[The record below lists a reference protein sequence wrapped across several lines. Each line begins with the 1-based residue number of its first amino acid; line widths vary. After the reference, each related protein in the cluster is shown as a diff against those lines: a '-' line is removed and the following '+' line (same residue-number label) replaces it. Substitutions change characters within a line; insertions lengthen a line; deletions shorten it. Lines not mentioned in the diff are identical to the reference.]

1 MKNVILELARIAQ
14 AVSGSED
21 PKQQAVTI
29 VELISDS
36 MAVDVCSL
44 YMADEG
50 GDMLLL
56 ASHGLSASAVGRA
69 RLPKGKGLV
78 GLVASSRHSINT
90 DNAQQHPAYLYLAET
105 HEERFESFC
114 GVPLVRKGRV
124 VGVLVVQGRQS
135 RKISQEEEAFLV
147 TLASQLSLLLDGVSL
162 SIEQPGDRVDAP
174 GINLR
179 QSGIKGASGIGIG
192 GVWLCRGAELYGV
205 SDCGCD
211 DIDQTV
217 AQWHQLLLQ
226 VRTEISEQQRD
237 LTPQLSGSIS
247 AIFDAYQLLLADK
260 ALIDSVE
267 QLIRQG
273 HDLPS
278 SLKRSI
284 QKLSELFLSMDDPYL
299 RARHEDI
306 HHLGNKLYGAWLGE
320 SQQRAPIEGPVVLV
334 GAQVGIAEIALV
346 PPEQLMGVICYEG
359 SSLSHTAV
367 VAKAMGVPAVLG
379 VGSLRG
385 ISGGETIIVDGNQ
398 GQVILH
404 PSPSLIA
411 EYRKLVDEDKGLLA
425 QLADLSDQPAITLD
439 GVVVRLLT
447 NAGLQADIEPGLRHG
462 AEGVGLYRT
471 EIPFMVHSSFP
482 SEEEQVSI
490 YQKVIRAYQG
500 KPVTMRT
507 LDIGGDKQ
515 LPYFPIS
522 NEENPALG
530 WRGIRFCL
538 DNVQL
543 LMTQVRAMLRAAEG
557 HGNLRILLPMIS
569 CTEELESF
577 IELLDDACRQLKAEG
592 YEVVRPR
599 LGVMVEIPA
608 TISQLERW
616 ASRIDF
622 VSIGSN
628 DLSQYLLALDRNNAR
643 VSQRYDSLH
652 PSVLAEISRVVEIA
666 GRCKLSLSLCG
677 EMASDP
683 SAVLLLLGMGVRTL
697 SLSAPRL
704 PRIKWLLRSLKEAEA
719 RALWQEVAKLDSAT
733 AIRGRVERF
742 LDERG
747 PQALVR

>member
-21 PKQQAVTI
+21 PWQQAKMI
-29 VELISDS
+29 VELISES

-44 YMADEG
+44 YMSADS

-56 ASHGLSASAVGRA
+56 ASHGLDASAVGRA

-78 GLVASSRHSINT
+78 GLVADSRHSINT

-105 HEERFESFC
+105 HEELFESFC
-114 GVPLVRKGRV
+114 GVPLIRRGEVI
-124 VGVLVVQGRQS
+124 GVLVVQGRQS
-135 RKISQEEEAFLV
+135 RKISQEEDAFLV

-162 SIEQPGDRVDAP
+162 VQQAKDAGAP
-174 GINLR
+174 AINIR
-179 QSGIKGASGIGIG
+179 QSGVKGASGVGIG
-192 GVWLCRGAELYGV
+192 SVWLCGGAELYGV
-205 SDCGCD
+205 ADCECA
-211 DIDQTV
+211 DIEEAVQ
-217 AQWHQLLLQ
+217 QWHQLLQ
-226 VRTEISEQQRD
+226 RVRVDISEQQRD
-237 LTPQLSGSIS
+237 LTPQLSSAIS

-267 QLIRQG
+267 QSIRQG

-278 SLKRSI
+278 ALKRSI
-284 QKLSELFLSMDDPYL
+284 QQLSELFLSMDDPYL

-320 SQQRAPIEGPVVLV
+320 SLQRAPIEGPVVLV
-334 GAQVGIAEIALV
+334 GAQVGIAEMAQV
-346 PPEQLMGVICYEG
+346 PPHQLMGVVCYEG

-385 ISGGETIIVDGNQ
+385 IVGGETIIVDGNQ
-398 GQVILH
+398 GEVILH
-404 PSPSLIA
+404 PGPSLVA
-411 EYRKLVDEDKGLLA
+411 EFRKLVEEDKELLTQLEGLR
-425 QLADLSDQPAITLD
+425 DLPARTLD
-439 GVVVRLLT
+439 GVNVRLFTNTGLLT
-447 NAGLQADIEPGLRHG
+447 DIEPGLRNG

-471 EIPFMVHSSFP
+471 EIPFMVHNSFP

-490 YQKVIRAYQG
+490 YRTVMEAYAG

-515 LPYFPIS
+515 LPYFPIA

-543 LMTQVRAMLRAAEG
+543 LMTQVRAMLRAAG
-557 HGNLRILLPMIS
+557 GSDKLHILLPMIS
-569 CTEELESF
+569 SSEELDSF
-577 IELLDDACRQLKAEG
+577 IVLLNDACQQLETEG
-592 YEVVRPR
+592 YRVLRPA
-599 LGVMVEIPA
+599 LGVMVEVPA
-608 TISQLERW
+608 TISLLERW
-616 ASRIDF
+616 SGRIDF

-643 VSQRYDSLH
+643 VAQRYDPVH
-652 PSVLAEISRVVEIA
+652 PSVLTEIERVIDIA
-666 GRCKLSLSLCG
+666 KRCKLSLSVCG

-683 SAVLLLLGMGVRTL
+683 VAVVLLLGMGVETL

-704 PRIKWLLRSLKEAEA
+704 PRMKALLRSLRAEDA
-719 RALWQEVAKLDSAT
+719 RELWALVSQLDSAT
-733 AIRGRVERF
+733 RVRARVEQF
-742 LDERG
+742 LRDKKLQL
-747 PQALVR
+747 PHP